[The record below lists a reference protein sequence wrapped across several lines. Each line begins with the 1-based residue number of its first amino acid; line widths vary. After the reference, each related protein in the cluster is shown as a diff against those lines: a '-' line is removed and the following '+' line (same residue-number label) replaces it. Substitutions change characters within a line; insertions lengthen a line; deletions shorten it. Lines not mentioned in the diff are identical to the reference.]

1 MAHES
6 QGAHL
11 SPHIFT
17 CSKKCSECASLLTC
31 FLPYSK
37 FHSARTNFFPDI
49 QIIDEMTSKRI
60 MKDTTVFYFETLNNT
75 VILTLTN
82 LRSYANINGNVCL
95 WIVQFNVSISSTVY
109 VKYFGWPSAKVSS
122 MWVLFLMVLHSITG
136 CFAQPKVG

>member
-1 MAHES
+1 M
-6 QGAHL
+6 
-11 SPHIFT
+11 
-17 CSKKCSECASLLTC
+17 
-31 FLPYSK
+31 PYSK

-95 WIVQFNVSISSTVY
+95 VQFNVSISSTVY

-122 MWVLFLMVLHSITG
+122 M
-136 CFAQPKVG
+136 